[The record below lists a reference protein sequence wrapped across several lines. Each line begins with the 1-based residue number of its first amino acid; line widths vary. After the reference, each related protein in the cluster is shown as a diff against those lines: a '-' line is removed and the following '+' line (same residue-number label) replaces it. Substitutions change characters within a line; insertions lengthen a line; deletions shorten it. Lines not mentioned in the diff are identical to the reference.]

1 MIQVKACHS
10 HRVANYC
17 TDILAD
23 NMGHDRDSALIFY
36 ELCSTQ
42 ISLLFLLMLLEF
54 LHLV

>member
-1 MIQVKACHS
+1 MKACHS